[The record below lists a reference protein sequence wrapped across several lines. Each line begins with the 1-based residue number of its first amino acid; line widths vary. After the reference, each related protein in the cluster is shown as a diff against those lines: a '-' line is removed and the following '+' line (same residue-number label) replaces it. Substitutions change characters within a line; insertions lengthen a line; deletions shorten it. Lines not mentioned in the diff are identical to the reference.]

1 MKTEIEALFRDNP
14 NLEAQIAA
22 FLNQDPEYIKAERE
36 FYETAEKIAAL
47 AGFELYDRLEQ
58 RLGAY
63 MARTG
68 DLHYLFGLGLRQEL
82 IRTMGLDG

>member
-1 MKTEIEALFRDNP
+1 MSETMENLFYHNAELYQEIVDFMA
-14 NLEAQIAA
+14 
-22 FLNQDPEYIKAERE
+22 QDPEYVKAERE
-36 FYETAEKIAAL
+36 FYETAEEIAAL
-47 AGFELYDRLEQ
+47 AGFELYDRLER

-82 IRTMGLDG
+82 IRAMGLGG